1 MNRIFIITVFSLLF
15 FSCKNDQTKTA
26 VEQPIV
32 KMPKV
37 EFRNQDDIKIAVIG
51 AGIAGAS
58 YVHFMNQ
65 ATDHKFD
72 ITVYERNN
80 RLGGRVKKD
89 SLGRGIVEQGATLI
103 HSSNH
108 YLKDIMSSYNL
119 KQTVPHD
126 GEGEAETLAIWNGN
140 DFVLNTSANKT
151 LSSLQML
158 WAYGR
163 SLIDVQKEVKQIIP
177 KWNSVYA
184 YLQDGVTFKNPKLMF
199 EEIGL
204 YELTQQSSYDYFKK
218 AGIKDNVVYEF
229 IDCISRVNYHQD
241 GNINAFTDL
250 VSLAGAGL
258 DGGSLFSV
266 EGGND
271 LMIHSALNVENVD
284 LKLNQKVT
292 NISTMSTNFRDKH
305 IVTSSFGMADTF
317 DIVIV
322 ACPLD
327 LAGISLPQHK
337 IKSDREYQ
345 EVHAHFI
352 AGEID
357 YSYFGNVSNNPQ
369 TIFTMEKEDVPFVS
383 IARTGHAKEWD
394 LPIYKVFSRTKLD
407 DVFFNET
414 FKNVKGQLH
423 QEWKAYT
430 VLSPMKEWPDF
441 EISEGLYYIK
451 SAVSTMETEAVSA
464 RNAANLSIEYLTRE
478 IRD

>member
-1 MNRIFIITVFSLLF
+1 
-15 FSCKNDQTKTA
+15 
-26 VEQPIV
+26 
-32 KMPKV
+32 MPKV
-37 EFRNQDDIKIAVIG
+37 EFEDQDDIKIAVIG

-58 YVHFMNQ
+58 YVHFINQ
-65 ATDHKFD
+65 ATDKKCH
-72 ITVYERNN
+72 ITVYEQNN

-89 SLGRGIVEQGATLI
+89 TLGKGMVEQGATLI
-103 HSSNH
+103 HSSNL

-119 KQTVPHD
+119 NRTIPHD
-126 GEGEAETLAIWNGN
+126 GEGEAETLAIWDGN

-151 LSSLQML
+151 LYGLQML

-163 SLIDVQKEVKQIIP
+163 SLTGVAKEVKKIIP
-177 KWNSVYA
+177 KWNSVYTH
-184 YLQDGVTFKNPKLMF
+184 LQDGVAFKSPKHMF

-204 YELTQQSSYDYFKK
+204 YEMTQESSYDYFKK
-218 AGIKDNVVYEF
+218 AGINDKIVYEF

-250 VSLAGAGL
+250 VSLAGAGM

-271 LMIHSALNVENVD
+271 LMIRSALDVENVE
-284 LKLNQKVT
+284 LKLNQKVAG
-292 NISTMSTNFRDKH
+292 ISTISTNFRDKH
-305 IVTSSFGMADTF
+305 IISSSSTSMDTF

-327 LAGISLPQHK
+327 LAEISIPQYK
-337 IKSDREYQ
+337 IKMDREYQ
-345 EVHAHFI
+345 DVHAHFI

-369 TIFTMEKEDVPFVS
+369 TIFTVEKEDVPFVS

-394 LPIYKVFSRTKLD
+394 LPIYKVFSRTKLND
-407 DVFFNET
+407 NFFNQT

-441 EISEGLYYIK
+441 EISKGLYYINAME

-464 RNAANLSIEYLTRE
+464 RNTANLTIEYLTRD
-478 IRD
+478 IKD